1 MKGQRNGV
9 IAKIRSVQPN
19 IIDVGCICHL
29 ANLAVGAALKY
40 ALFDVDNLLCELSKY
55 FKDR

>member
-29 ANLAVGAALKY
+29 ANLAVGAALKC